1 VALVVALLVVLVLAA
16 VASTALATSRAAL
29 RRAHDDHASL
39 RAELG
44 RSGARAAFAALAAQ
58 LPVPELLAGP
68 HMLAPP
74 DTVADVADLG
84 QGWLRWRVLV
94 RGVVIGAELARVAPW
109 VPSCAAVLTGGAG
122 VAAGA
127 VVGDPAV
134 PCDSLVERWSAS
146 EVDSL
151 VDSWAARWV
160 VDAEPDTLILT
171 SSAAASV
178 YRARRLIVLM
188 PGVTVHGVVVAPRV
202 EVGSGATVRG
212 HVVARDTVVVASGAR
227 LEAASLEAIAGWQSR
242 ARLTLLGR
250 RGLLAPP

>member
-1 VALVVALLVVLVLAA
+1 
-16 VASTALATSRAAL
+16 
-29 RRAHDDHASL
+29 L

-44 RSGARAAFAALAAQ
+44 RSGARAAFAALAAERAA
-58 LPVPELLAGP
+58 PALLAGP
-68 HMLAPP
+68 HLLLPP
-74 DTVADVADLG
+74 DTLADVADLG
-84 QGWLRWRVLV
+84 QGWWRWRVLV
-94 RGVVIGAELARVAPW
+94 RGVVISAELARVAPW

-134 PCDSLVERWSAS
+134 PCDSLVERRSVI
-146 EVDSL
+146 ELDSL
-151 VDSWAARWV
+151 VRSWSARWV
-160 VDAEPDTLILT
+160 VDPEPDTLVLT
-171 SSAAASV
+171 TSAAPSV

-188 PGVTVHGVVVAPRV
+188 PGVTVLGVVVAPRV

-227 LEAASLEAIAGWQSR
+227 LAAASLEAIAGWQSR